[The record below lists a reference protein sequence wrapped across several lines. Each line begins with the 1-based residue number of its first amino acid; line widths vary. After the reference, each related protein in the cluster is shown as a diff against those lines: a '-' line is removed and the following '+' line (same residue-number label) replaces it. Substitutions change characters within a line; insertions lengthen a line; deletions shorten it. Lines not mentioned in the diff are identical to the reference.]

1 VNQPVSRLVYTGK
14 GGNLFTLT
22 PPEEQGRQL
31 TWSWEDHRHRSE
43 ASGVAAQSSQLWP
56 AWAPDGSRVAYF
68 GVQGTEDAEVKTSV
82 YVVASDGVESWELAN
97 LPGGMPIYGNWSPRG
112 DAFAMLV
119 QRGEQ
124 SLALEVARLTH
135 PGATTALLT
144 GAPLFWSWSP
154 RGDLLAV
161 HIGGSRRAK
170 ADARLLLL
178 DAHSGQIVREV
189 TDHPGEFRVPSWSPN
204 DDLIAY
210 VETAEEN
217 QNALVLF
224 DVRTGEKGRITTTSG
239 NIATVWSADGRFLA
253 FGCTPR
259 PGSSVISLVKIVD
272 LQSGRITPLL
282 DRPIAS
288 FFWFPQGDALLALDV
303 DDQRQHLRWRRI
315 ARRDGE
321 TTELARF
328 VPSRE
333 QTFIFSFFDQ
343 YAFSHPPLAPDG
355 SALAF
360 AGFLIGAASP
370 GTTTDSQ
377 IYIVPLD
384 RAAAPR
390 PIAVGNFACW
400 TLA

>member
-1 VNQPVSRLVYTGK
+1 
-14 GGNLFTLT
+14 
-22 PPEEQGRQL
+22 
-31 TWSWEDHRHRSE
+31 
-43 ASGVAAQSSQLWP
+43 
-56 AWAPDGSRVAYF
+56 VAYF
-68 GVQGTEDAEVKTSV
+68 EIQGTEGTAIVTSL
-82 YVVASDGVESWELAN
+82 YVVTSDGVESWELAN

-119 QRGEQ
+119 QRGEHH
-124 SLALEVARLTH
+124 LALEVASLAR
-135 PGATTALLT
+135 PGATTSLVT

-161 HIGGSRRAK
+161 HIGGSRRAA
-170 ADARLLLL
+170 ADARMLLL
-178 DAHSGQIVREV
+178 DAHAGQIVREV
-189 TDHPGEFRVPSWSPN
+189 SDRPGEFRVPSWSPN

-210 VETAEEN
+210 VETTEEN
-217 QNALVLF
+217 QNTLVLF
-224 DVRTGEKGRITTTSG
+224 DVSTGEKGRIATTSG
-239 NIATVWSADGRFLA
+239 SIATVWSADGRFLA
-253 FGCTPR
+253 FGCTSR
-259 PGSSVISLVKIVD
+259 PGSSVFSLVKIVD
-272 LQSGRITPLL
+272 LESGRITPLL

-288 FFWFPQGDALLALDV
+288 FFWFPQGDALLALDM
-303 DDQRQHLRWRRI
+303 DDQRQHLRWRRV

-370 GTTTDSQ
+370 STPTDSQ
-377 IYIVPLD
+377 IYILPLD
-384 RAAAPR
+384 RTAEPRSIAA
-390 PIAVGNFACW
+390 GTFACW